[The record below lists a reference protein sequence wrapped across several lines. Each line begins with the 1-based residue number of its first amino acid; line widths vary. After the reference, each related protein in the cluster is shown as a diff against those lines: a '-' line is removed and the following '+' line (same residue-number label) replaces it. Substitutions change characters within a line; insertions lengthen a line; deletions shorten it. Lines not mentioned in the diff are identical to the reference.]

1 LHSVMRVISSIFL
14 AVALIGQV
22 SSFSLL
28 VPSQLV
34 LFPSGASSS
43 RVSSI
48 KSFAPRSSY
57 PILRPHISSSST
69 SLFLAPSSS
78 TSNHLD
84 TESYG
89 AGERVGFALSSSLF
103 SVVAAKKLLSN
114 VPSFPS
120 SKPALA
126 TFLSLAG
133 RDTMAASLLL
143 ASSVCF
149 YLATMTPKFSKR
161 TAKLLASAIQMY
173 SMSLFFTLPK
183 QQGVSSALFAA
194 SALGFAS
201 LVSSIAGSRLKPDR
215 SSSASEPK
223 KTEWEKT
230 SNQDILIGLVTAT
243 FIYPG
248 VVLPH
253 LWYLRKFL
261 YWALNKVS
269 LRSPSFFSFDLI
281 QYLSSLYPSYS
292 KVWESAAGPQLAAS
306 KGVAYRLSA
315 ELRNILTIGGVSCL
329 AGASSDAVVTN
340 SEEECNDASSRD
352 RTFAAVQ
359 LALAWFCWTTFRAML
374 HGKCPVHLPTATTL
388 QLAGLLSVAV
398 LSGSKAFVSLFGGRK

>member
-1 LHSVMRVISSIFL
+1 MRVISSIFL

-28 VPSQLV
+28 VPPQLV

-43 RVSSI
+43 RVPSI

-69 SLFLAPSSS
+69 SLFLASSSS
-78 TSNHLD
+78 TSNDLD
-84 TESYG
+84 TDSYG
-89 AGERVGFALSSSLF
+89 EAGERVGFALSSSLF

-120 SKPALA
+120 SKAALA

-149 YLATMTPKFSKR
+149 YLATMTPKFNKR
-161 TAKLLASAIQMY
+161 TAKLLASAMQMY

-183 QQGVSSALFAA
+183 LQGVSSALFAA

-201 LVSSIAGSRLKPDR
+201 LASSIAGSRLKPDR

-223 KTEWEKT
+223 KTDWEKT

-315 ELRNILTIGGVSCL
+315 ELRNILSIGGISCL

-340 SEEECNDASSRD
+340 SEECNDASSRD